1 MKNQIGV
8 NLHTDNIP
16 KDLLIGMPE
25 EEYIR
30 YKQQEEELENLR
42 KIEKEHQKL
51 NGELREEIKRL
62 NNIINEFEK
71 WLDEEY
77 QYADKHIFPGSMA
90 GVAMGQINR
99 TKNKLHE
106 LKGED
111 KE

>member
-1 MKNQIGV
+1 MKEAYKIFRELEEQNKRA
-8 NLHTDNIP
+8 NPYKFYD
-16 KDLLIGMPE
+16 KDELIDEILKDE
-25 EEYIR
+25 EE
-30 YKQQEEELENLR
+30 
-42 KIEKEHQKL
+42 IE
-51 NGELREEIKRL
+51 RL
-62 NNIINEFEK
+62 NNIINELEK